1 MCALVFGMLL
11 CLCVCVC
18 VCRESAAEARF
29 WPKPAAAASSSSS
42 ASGSSSEEKKEATA
56 ESSSSS
62 ASAAAGTGAGA
73 DASAAAAPTASAALS
88 ADDALALMTPMRN
101 LRAVDLLSFYPCASA
116 AGLRSLSSLSELD
129 TLAVGGA
136 MLSPNQL
143 DLGDPD
149 GLAAQLLQ
157 LQFGEQLAGL
167 LPNLPLGSLRHAM
180 VLDDEIVAALG
191 AVGDKGPVKV
201 DRLTLAYIRVLKP
214 EQSEAGQSGAAGSAA
229 VPSPSSAAAAAP
241 SALDGSDSP
250 NDEDRKEPSSGVAA
264 VPTLFH
270 TLLSHFA
277 SSLLDLSLDSVLY
290 LDDLSAV
297 AQCLRLETLQLVSL
311 RGLPCE
317 SLRQLQPLTKLFSLR
332 ISHMFVSAT
341 VRREFAVPSALMP
354 SLREFI
360 ADGEFDPEEGQEID
374 GDEEGPQGHG
384 HGHGHGHAHHHQGMG
399 MGGNL
404 NGILAPALNCQ
415 PNANSKPTRARARC
429 TRSAALCT
437 AGFVAGSRAHFLS
450 VLSSSCRLDAC
461 RAEQSAD
468 PGAESGRRR
477 CAGRRGGQ
485 RWPAGAGGR
494 GGLKLDATS
503 TASHTAAI
511 ASTPIVCLLSSF

>member
-1 MCALVFGMLL
+1 MCVFVFAGMFLR
-11 CLCVCVC
+11 VC

-42 ASGSSSEEKKEATA
+42 ATGSSSSEEKKEATA

-62 ASAAAGTGAGA
+62 ASAAAGTGVSA
-73 DASAAAAPTASAALS
+73 DAAAVAAAAPTASAALS

-201 DRLTLAYIRVLKP
+201 DRLTLAYIRVPKP
-214 EQSEAGQSGAAGSAA
+214 EQSEAGQSGATGSAA
-229 VPSPSSAAAAAP
+229 APSPSPSSAAAAAP
-241 SALDGSDSP
+241 SALDGSDGP
-250 NDEDRKEPSSGVAA
+250 NREEERKESSSAVAA

-332 ISHMFVSAT
+332 ISHMFVSAS

-360 ADGEFDPEEGQEID
+360 ADGEFDPEEGQEVD
-374 GDEEGPQGHG
+374 GDEEGPAQGHG

-415 PNANSKPTRARARC
+415 PNAHCKRTRTRARC
-429 TRSAALCT
+429 TRSARTLYRRFCCR
-437 AGFVAGSRAHFLS
+437 F
-450 VLSSSCRLDAC
+450 SC
-461 RAEQSAD
+461 
-468 PGAESGRRR
+468 
-477 CAGRRGGQ
+477 
-485 RWPAGAGGR
+485 
-494 GGLKLDATS
+494 
-503 TASHTAAI
+503 
-511 ASTPIVCLLSSF
+511 